1 MQNKIFLHTLQ
12 ENKDNPQILVLIREL
27 AFDLGRKKFKEINNP
42 TELNDTVSKT
52 FADMCEILRSENL
65 LNPKSVAN
73 LIEGITSAATESKE
87 QFLYKLIYE
96 KERIQKQI
104 DEQIYEIKR
113 TIQGS
118 LESIEEHIKSQEF
131 EDKDKILNAID
142 DAMLCDLQM
151 LGILRETT
159 ESAFLTTIE
168 KGEDV
173 KDTTCE
179 IAKNIVYGAI
189 NEGVFSKIRFLEIA
203 EVVIESAVNIANE
216 DHGFAK
222 DLITGAVNG
231 SRDGILKAIE
241 KFKDEMKF
249 SPDSENLIKSAKELV
264 KIEDDFVVMLRN
276 LMQRSDDPA
285 ASIIS
290 DLLENT
296 LDSYMAKFKRM
307 QNEIGDQLA
316 IRLEELKANEN
327 INKFTQSATV
337 KFEALKREFNEKSD
351 KLMENLEVNQKL
363 EALKKEIAEFEKKA
377 NETFESIKYDEISEN
392 LKNKAKQLGDR
403 IYEGAQSFIKSAK
416 EKIGKKDE

>member
-27 AFDLGRKKFKEINNP
+27 SFDLSRKKFKDIKDEQ
-42 TELNDTVSKT
+42 ELNQEVSRT
-52 FADMCEILRSENL
+52 FAQMCEILKSQNL
-65 LNPKSVAN
+65 LNSKSVAN
-73 LIEGITSAATESKE
+73 LIDGITSAASESKE

-96 KERIQKQI
+96 KERLEKQI

-113 TIQGS
+113 TIQAT
-118 LESIEEHIKSQEF
+118 LESIEEHIKAGEF
-131 EDKDKILNAID
+131 EEKEQILNAID

-173 KDTTCE
+173 RDTSAE
-179 IAKNIVYGAI
+179 IAKNIVYSAI

-203 EVVIESAVNIANE
+203 EVVIETAITIANE

-222 DLITGAVNG
+222 ELINGATTG

-241 KFKDEMKF
+241 KFKEEMKF
-249 SPDSENLIKSAKELV
+249 APDSENLIKSTKELV
-264 KIEDDFVVMLRN
+264 RIEEDFVVMLRN
-276 LMQRSDDPA
+276 LMQRSNDPA
-285 ASIIS
+285 ATIINE
-290 DLLENT
+290 LLENT
-296 LDSYMAKFKRM
+296 LDSYFAKFKRI

-316 IRLEELKANEN
+316 IRLEELKMNEN
-327 INKFTQSATV
+327 ISKFTQSASV

-351 KLMENLEVNQKL
+351 KLMENFEVSSKL
-363 EALKKEIAEFEKKA
+363 DALKKEIAEFEKRAEEK
-377 NETFESIKYDEISEN
+377 FESIKYEEIGEN
-392 LKNKAKQLGDR
+392 LKAKAKKLGDR
-403 IYEGAQSFIKSAK
+403 MYETAENLIKSAK
-416 EKIGKKDE
+416 EKMNKKD